1 MLNHFCSRSNF
12 LINLRVIKF
21 NMNKL
26 IGFNIKR
33 NKKLLVSDIIKFY
46 QVRGYELIDADAR
59 GMFFKRGNIW
69 GNMTSLKPN
78 KWKTTVDVEIVKK
91 ERLDYNI
98 YANYKFT
105 TSGFLRSK
113 IEDSYYDEE
122 LNAFANA
129 IENFEVDGNAI
140 ELLAH
145 ETNKSNFWL
154 ILKSLLL
161 GILCATIAIFLINSF
176 LIDRLPIGIAAIFP
190 IVFIFAFYF
199 LLIRIRE
206 NS

>member
-1 MLNHFCSRSNF
+1 
-12 LINLRVIKF
+12 
-21 NMNKL
+21 MNKL